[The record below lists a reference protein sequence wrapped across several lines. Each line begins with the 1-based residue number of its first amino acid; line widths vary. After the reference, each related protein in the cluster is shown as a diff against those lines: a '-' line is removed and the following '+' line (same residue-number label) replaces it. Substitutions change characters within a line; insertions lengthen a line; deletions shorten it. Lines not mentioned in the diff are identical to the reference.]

1 MVGGRRA
8 TSANPFRDGLDPK
21 VLKPHMNSFFR
32 RALAVSVTGA
42 CLVAAG
48 TFAVPAAVAAIQQA
62 QLDATAQS
70 FELSASWT
78 EAAASVET
86 ERDEFDVTEFS
97 LVQWPLSAGTTISSF
112 FGYRSCSGCSTMHSG
127 IDFTPGAGVPI
138 EAVADGVVV
147 GSSVAD
153 GSWGVHVTIEHDID
167 GVTYRSAYAHMQSGS
182 MTLSLGDKVKRGQVI
197 GRVGNTGQSFG
208 AHLHF
213 VIQTADG
220 TFIDPLPWMREHVN
234 IDD

>member
-1 MVGGRRA
+1 
-8 TSANPFRDGLDPK
+8 
-21 VLKPHMNSFFR
+21 MNSFFR
-32 RALAVSVTGA
+32 RALAVSVAGV
-42 CLVAAG
+42 CLVGVG
-48 TFAVPAAVAAIQQA
+48 TITVPAAFAAIQQA

-70 FELSASWT
+70 FELSASWKT
-78 EAAASVET
+78 ATAIVEP
-86 ERDEFDVTEFS
+86 ERDEFEITEFT
-97 LVQWPLSAGTTISSF
+97 LVQWPLSADTTISSG
-112 FGYRSCSGCSTMHSG
+112 FGYRSCEGCSTFHSG

-138 EAVADGVVV
+138 EAIADGVVV

-153 GSWGVHVTIEHDID
+153 GSWGVHVTIEHDVD

-182 MTLSLGDKVKRGQVI
+182 MTLAIGDTVKRGQVI

-220 TFIDPLPWMREHVN
+220 TFINPLPWMREHVN
-234 IDD
+234 IVD